1 MKQLL
6 AVLACCFS
14 ITVYGATPDPG
25 ERETPVDDPIG
36 LGERLALIDYL
47 REVKKQ
53 KLPAQPSLKDLRRI
67 YWRLETADDHKAD
80 MVERDRINRLRH
92 DLEVTYA
99 IVIPETSSYEDL
111 QRIKKE
117 QEAKKKKEIEA
128 FHQEQLSNN
137 TPDQTN
143 GSTGSSNTGNSIQAD
158 FIKKAAVLVASKKGT
173 GSGFF
178 INHQGYL
185 ITNRHVVGADSEGD
199 HATIY
204 WDAGQKRQPENFRI
218 IAISAERDLALLKPI
233 NPSQKYQYFKTDSTY
248 NLAADIIVAGY
259 PLGASIGK
267 TLGTNDIDLT
277 ITKGSISSVRKKGDE
292 AHFLQTDASSSQ
304 GNSGGPLLDRNTN
317 KVLGI
322 ITKAIDPKDTGAH
335 GQIMTFAIPS
345 TEIRKQFRK
354 HLP

>member
-1 MKQLL
+1 MKQFFTII
-6 AVLACCFS
+6 CCLFS
-14 ITVYGATPDPG
+14 LHLSAATADPG

-53 KLPAQPSLKDLRRI
+53 TLPANPSLKDLRRI
-67 YWRLETADDHKAD
+67 YWRIENADDHKAD
-80 MVERDRINRLRH
+80 LVERDRINRLRH

-99 IVIPETSSYEDL
+99 IVVPEGSSYEDL

-128 FHQEQLSNN
+128 FHQEQLSKNN
-137 TPDQTN
+137 PEQNDTH
-143 GSTGSSNTGNSIQAD
+143 TGPQNTGGSIQSG
-158 FIKKAAVLVASKKGT
+158 FIKKAAVLVASKIGT

-185 ITNRHVVGADSEGD
+185 ITNRHVVGDDSTGD

-204 WDAGQKRQPENFRI
+204 WEAGQKRKPENFRI
-218 IAISAERDLALLKPI
+218 IAVSKERDLALLKPI
-233 NPSQKYQYFKTDSTY
+233 NSGQRYQYFKTGSTY
-248 NLAADIIVAGY
+248 TLAADILVAGY
-259 PLGASIGK
+259 PLGASIGQ

-304 GNSGGPLLDRNTN
+304 GNSGGPLLDRSTN

-322 ITKAIDPKDTGAH
+322 ITKAIDPKDAGAH

-345 TEIRKQFRK
+345 TEIRKQFRE